1 MFKSRE
7 RQERQRETERERE
20 RERESERG
28 TLSLARRARV
38 RALSL
43 TVLLYCARA
52 ARALSHAPP
61 DYRVADHFSVLVIFK
76 VFRAVTAGV
85 RGGGGGAH
93 AILGGG
99 SPVTGSMSL
108 MSSQLKRAP
117 MSLPVSVQTGSGSLF
132 VLRLQV

>member
-1 MFKSRE
+1 M
-7 RQERQRETERERE
+7 
-20 RERESERG
+20 
-28 TLSLARRARV
+28 

-61 DYRVADHFSVLVIFK
+61 DYRVADHFSWVIFK
-76 VFRAVTAGV
+76 VFRAVTAGF

-108 MSSQLKRAP
+108 MS
-117 MSLPVSVQTGSGSLF
+117 LPAQTGSDVPPSSNR
-132 VLRLQV
+132 LRLTVCAQIASVR